1 MMDKKARK
9 YARRYAMQVLYS
21 YDVNPEAEGVDPNE
35 VETEETKRIEGE
47 NLAFAESIIARVKEH
62 EAEIDDILTKHLRRW
77 SLSQMNVVDKTIL
90 RMGAAELLYQTAET
104 VDAKVIINEAVDM
117 AKVFGGENSYR
128 LINGILN
135 TIAQERDGK
144 AE

>member
-1 MMDKKARK
+1 MDKKARK

-62 EAEIDDILTKHLRRW
+62 EAEIDSILTKHLRRW

-135 TIAQERDGK
+135 TIAQERDEK

>member
-117 AKVFGGENSYR
+117 AKVFSGENSYR

>member
-1 MMDKKARK
+1 MDKKARK

-62 EAEIDDILTKHLRRW
+62 EAEIDSILSKHLRRW

-135 TIAQERDGK
+135 TIAQERDEK

>member
-1 MMDKKARK
+1 MDKKSRRF
-9 YARRYAMQVLYS
+9 ARRYAMQVLYS
-21 YDVNPEAEGVDPNE
+21 YDVNPEAEGVDPND

-47 NLAFAESIIARVKEH
+47 NLAFAESIVARVKEH

-90 RMGAAELLYQTAET
+90 RMGVAELMYQNEET

-135 TIAQERDGK
+135 TIAQERDEK

>member
-1 MMDKKARK
+1 MDKKSRK
-9 YARRYAMQVLYS
+9 FARRYAMQVLYS
-21 YDVNPEAEGVDPNE
+21 YDVNPEAEGVDPND

-144 AE
+144 VE

>member
-1 MMDKKARK
+1 MDKKARK

>member
-1 MMDKKARK
+1 MDKKARK

-144 AE
+144 A

>member
-1 MMDKKARK
+1 MDKKARK

-135 TIAQERDGK
+135 TIAQERDEK

>member
-1 MMDKKARK
+1 MDKKARK

-21 YDVNPEAEGVDPNE
+21 YDVNPEAADVDPNE

-62 EAEIDDILTKHLRRW
+62 EAEIDSILTKHLRRW

-135 TIAQERDGK
+135 TIAQERDEK

>member
-1 MMDKKARK
+1 MDKKARK

-62 EAEIDDILTKHLRRW
+62 EAEIDDILTKYLRRW

>member
-1 MMDKKARK
+1 MDKKSRK
-9 YARRYAMQVLYS
+9 FARRYAMQVLYS
-21 YDVNPEAEGVDPNE
+21 YDVNPEAEGVDPND

-90 RMGAAELLYQTAET
+90 RMGAAELLYQNEEPI
-104 VDAKVIINEAVDM
+104 DAKVIINEAVDM

-135 TIAQERDGK
+135 TIAQERV
-144 AE
+144 

>member
-1 MMDKKARK
+1 MDKKARK

-21 YDVNPEAEGVDPNE
+21 YDVNPEAEADVDPNE

-90 RMGAAELLYQTAET
+90 RMGVAELLYQTAET

>member
-1 MMDKKARK
+1 MDKKARK

-21 YDVNPEAEGVDPNE
+21 YDVNPEAERVDPNE

-135 TIAQERDGK
+135 TIAQERDEK